1 MTRKK
6 DTVGRKQRPRH
17 LDPVT
22 VKAIEQLR
30 KLAQSA
36 TDRPRVIDQAVG
48 LRSKGVPLR
57 VLAECC
63 GVAVSTI
70 AGWQA
75 RGARSSMMPARR
87 PMNEGLRGERSPQM
101 HVIDVVRPERAV
113 GLWPKI
119 NLRAEWARIRLN
131 LELA

>member
-1 MTRKK
+1 MTQANE
-6 DTVGRKQRPRH
+6 TVGRKQPHGH

-36 TDRPRVIDQAVG
+36 TDRPRVIDQAVE
-48 LRSKGVPLR
+48 LRNKGVPLR
-57 VLAECC
+57 VLAKCC

-70 AGWQA
+70 AGWHA
-75 RGARSSMMPARR
+75 RGARSDVTPARR
-87 PMNEGLRGERSPQM
+87 PINGRLGAERSPQM
-101 HVIDVVRPERAV
+101 QVIDVVRPERAV

-119 NLRAEWARIRLN
+119 NLRAEWVRVRLN
-131 LELA
+131 LELV